1 MLDEV
6 QGVLERSGFATGF
19 FVGSLALAAGVLVLF
34 AWPRSSRAPVVP
46 MAGLLLVGAA
56 ALALNDQMHL
66 PNGLL
71 LGLAL
76 LALAGALAG
85 ATERL
90 HLPPAPAVAV
100 LAVPGAWLVSNAA
113 GVDETWP
120 RLLVV
125 ATIAL
130 GGALVAAADS
140 DYRHLGLGP
149 VLVLVSMAGAYS
161 TVPDTERAV
170 IVFGAAVPLAV
181 LGWPWPLASLGR
193 SGASAAVGLLAW
205 VAVTDGSARAGSTV
219 GAIACLGVLLIEPV
233 ARMLP
238 NAGKREPAPTAT
250 AGAGDGLAA
259 WRTALPVIVLHLL
272 LVIIAARIAG
282 FRSSALE
289 AAAIAGFALMVAVLI
304 TARWPAL
311 LPLTDLP
318 KRR

>member
-34 AWPRSSRAPVVP
+34 AWPRSLRAPVVP
-46 MAGLLLVGAA
+46 LAGLLLVGAA
-56 ALALNDQMHL
+56 ALALNDQTHL
-66 PNGLL
+66 PDGLL

-85 ATERL
+85 VIERL
-90 HLPPAPAVAV
+90 HLPPAPALAV
-100 LAVPGAWLVSNAA
+100 LAAPGAWLVSDAA

-120 RLLVV
+120 RLLLV

-140 DYRHLGLGP
+140 EYRHLGLGP
-149 VLVLVSMAGAYS
+149 VLILVSMAGAYA
-161 TVPDTERAV
+161 TVPDTEQAV

-233 ARMLP
+233 ARGLP
-238 NAGKREPAPTAT
+238 NAGEREPAPTAT

-259 WRTALPVIVLHLL
+259 WQTALPVIVLHLL
-272 LVIIAARIAG
+272 LVIIAARVAG
-282 FRSSALE
+282 FRSSGLE
-289 AAAIAGFALMVAVLI
+289 AAAIAGFALVVAVLVA
-304 TARWPAL
+304 ARWPAL
-311 LPLTDLP
+311 LPLTGQR
-318 KRR
+318 KRG